1 MIGKGGSEITQIQAQ
16 SGARVQ
22 MAPESTGDGTR
33 QCTLQGTKMA
43 VERAKQ
49 LIHDVSDKKVSS
61 ILL

>member
-49 LIHDVSDKKVSS
+49 LIHDVSETKVSS
-61 ILL
+61 SIL